1 MMNRPSRGEIHLM
14 RALLALLLLFSGLAN
29 AATLPEFPPN
39 AIWSRDISSSTVY
52 PTHPNSTTMITQ
64 TGGWGNGNKFQID
77 QSMHVVHVSAANEAT
92 VPMLLV
98 GSDPS
103 GYTDPDCEPLGTLRF
118 PMPAG
123 GAIEGSTDYNCDTA
137 NNDCHL
143 YVVLDGSKK
152 LYESYLSNC
161 SITNSNCIGGQLQSG
176 CVIIWDLNKVYPPY
190 QRGDQCTSADAAGF
204 PMASLLFNADE
215 VYAAS
220 QVTNGDIGHAIRF
233 ILPNASMAAGVYVHP
248 ASHAGGPS
256 GSASKIPYGSRLRLK
271 STFDINTFSSNVAA
285 RIILRTMAKY
295 GIVLADGGN
304 IALTAEDDM
313 FTTHKWLEFG
323 FDENNVYLEQMLV
336 GVPLSAFEVIQTGNQ
351 IPLTY
356 DCNINGNVLTP
367 PDFIFIDGFDY

>member
-1 MMNRPSRGEIHLM
+1 M
-14 RALLALLLLFSGLAN
+14 RFHSICVAAVTLAVSMTSG

-39 AIWSRDISSSTVY
+39 AIWSRDITSTTVY
-52 PTHPNSTTMITQ
+52 PNNPNSNTMITQ

-77 QSMHVVHVSAANEAT
+77 QSMHVVHVSAANEASVPKVT
-92 VPMLLV
+92 VVINP
-98 GSDPS
+98 DPLM
-103 GYTDPDCEPLGTLRF
+103 GYTTPDCEPLSGVSGPLKF
-118 PMPAG
+118 PLPNG
-123 GAIEGSTDYNCDTA
+123 GAIEGQTNYSCDNSSTG
-137 NNDCHL
+137 NDCHL
-143 YVVLDGSKK
+143 FVVLDGSRK
-152 LYESYLSNC
+152 LYESYASNVNG
-161 SITNSNCIGGQLQSG
+161 SGQLEST

-256 GSASKIPYGSRLRLK
+256 GAANKIPYGSRLRLK
-271 STFDINTFSSNVAA
+271 STFAINTFSSNVAA
-285 RIILRTMAKY
+285 RIILRSMAKY
-295 GIVLADGGN
+295 GIVLADGGS

-313 FTTHKWLEFG
+313 FTTHKWIEFG

-336 GVPLSAFEVIQTGNQ
+336 GVPLSAFEVIETGNQ
-351 IPLTY
+351 IPLTF
-356 DCNINGNVLTP
+356 DCNTNGNVLTP
-367 PDFIFIDGFDY
+367 PDFIFIDSFDY

>member
-1 MMNRPSRGEIHLM
+1 M
-14 RALLALLLLFSGLAN
+14 RALLLLTAALSITAV
-29 AATLPEFPPN
+29 AAPLPEFP
-39 AIWSRDISSSTVY
+39 ASAVWSRDISNTTVY
-52 PTHPNSTTMITQ
+52 PAHPNSGAMISA

-77 QSMHVVHVSAANEAT
+77 QSMHVVHVLPANEST
-92 VPMLLV
+92 VPMLTV
-98 GSDPS
+98 AADPS
-103 GYTDPDCEPLGTLRF
+103 GYTDPDCEPLGTLKF

-123 GAIEGSTDYNCDTA
+123 GAIEGSTNYNCDTA

-143 YVVLDGSKK
+143 YVVLDGSRK

-161 SITNSNCIGGQLQSG
+161 SNTNSNCTGGQLQSG

-190 QRGDQCTSADAAGF
+190 ERGDQCTSADAAGF

-233 ILPNASMAAGVYVHP
+233 ILPNPSMAAGVYVHP

-271 STFDINTFSSNVAA
+271 STFDINTFSSNIAA
-285 RIILRTMAKY
+285 RIILRTMHKY
-295 GIVLADGGN
+295 GIVLSDGGN

-313 FTTHKWLEFG
+313 FTTHKWIEFG

-336 GVPLSAFEVIQTGNQ
+336 GVPLSAFEVIQTGAQ

-356 DCNINGNVLTP
+356 DCNINGNILTP
-367 PDFIFIDGFDY
+367 ADFIFIDGYDF